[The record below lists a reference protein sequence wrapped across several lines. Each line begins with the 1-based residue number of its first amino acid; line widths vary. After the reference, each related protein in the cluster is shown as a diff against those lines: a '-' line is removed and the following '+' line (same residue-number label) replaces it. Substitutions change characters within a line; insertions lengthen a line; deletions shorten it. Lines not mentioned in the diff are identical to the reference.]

1 MKRYKNDIN
10 VISYNNKDMVQ
21 ETWKSLKD
29 INEEKKDEL
38 ESDIESEPES
48 YEVKGFDDV
57 IPENDRD
64 KLFSKVSLKSRLIYI
79 SDSGSEL
86 DTDLESE
93 EEIPDVINIEITIK
107 NQPYVVKDTNVYDKT
122 SGDFYGTYVN
132 GKVIR
137 KIKQTDI

>member
-1 MKRYKNDIN
+1 LEI
-10 VISYNNKDMVQ
+10 I
-21 ETWKSLKD
+21 KD

-64 KLFSKVSLKSRLIYI
+64 KLFSKVSLKSRLINI

-122 SGDFYGTYVN
+122 N
-132 GKVIR
+132 
-137 KIKQTDI
+137 